1 MMTYLEKKRKWWN
14 YHKDNPHV
22 YEYFDKYSREAIDS
36 GAKKCSPW
44 LIVGRIRWETA
55 ITTSDTDFKISND
68 YIAFY
73 SRLFMHENPEYKGFF
88 RTKPM
93 KGETHVYQ

>member
-1 MMTYLEKKRKWWN
+1 MMTYLDKKKKWWN

-22 YEYFDKYSREAIDS
+22 YKYFSQYTHEAINS

-55 ITTSDTDFKISND
+55 ITTTDTDFKISND

-73 SRLFMHENPEYKGFF
+73 SRLFMHENPQHKGFF
-88 RTKPM
+88 KTKPM
-93 KGETHVYQ
+93 KGETLV

>member
-1 MMTYLEKKRKWWN
+1 MMTYLEKKKKWWE

-22 YEYFDKYSREAIDS
+22 YNYFTKYTLQAISS

-55 ITTSDTDFKISND
+55 ITTSDVDFKISND

-73 SRLFMHENPEYKGFF
+73 SRLFMHDNPAHKGFF
-88 RTKPM
+88 KTNPM
-93 KGETHVYQ
+93 KGETLV